1 MSGIEQTLLEGALQ
15 SGGRQILLVE
25 DNPGDAAF
33 IREFMTQ
40 PQGLENR
47 ITHATT
53 IADAVAQLNALSF
66 DAILL
71 DLRLPDGVGVDCV
84 RALRAVGG
92 DVPIVV
98 VTGIDD
104 DSTAFA
110 CIAAGAQ
117 DYIRKAEIQAQ
128 TLNRSVSYAISRM
141 GELVQRRRADELQ
154 MRLTAIVDAA
164 GTAIAAIP
172 ADEGETAPS
181 IYDASGPFG
190 VSNGE
195 LDTEIRP
202 PAENGANDRG
212 PEPDRRQAQMR
223 NRQAATEEF
232 LRRPNDR
239 RAIPMSAVATALRD
253 TASQISEI
261 AAICQ
266 NFSEQKRLNTEVE
279 RRNSELLLHDRKM
292 RSLAAYL
299 TNLLEEERTRIAR
312 EVHDGLGQLLTGLK
326 MDLSWIARKLG
337 PNIGT
342 VRDRLS
348 KAEAL
353 VDQTI
358 LAAQGIAVGLRPSVL
373 DTLGLAEA
381 IRDEGRRFMART
393 GLLVTVDI
401 RTRARAAEQTATTV
415 FRIAQ
420 ELMTNVGRHARA
432 SAVSIDLFDE
442 SDDLVMQLTDDG
454 IGIDE
459 HAAANATSPGLVG
472 IHERAARINATFSIQ
487 RNAAGGTTAT
497 VRVPQ

>member
-1 MSGIEQTLLEGALQ
+1 MNGIEQTLLEGGLQ

-25 DNPGDAAF
+25 DSPGDAAF
-33 IREFMTQ
+33 VREFMTQ
-40 PQGLENR
+40 PHGLENR

-53 IADAVAQLNALSF
+53 LADAVVQLKALTF

-117 DYIRKAEIQAQ
+117 DYIPKAEIQAQ

-154 MRLTAIVDAA
+154 MRLTAIVDTA
-164 GTAIAAIP
+164 GAAIAAMP
-172 ADEGETAPS
+172 ADEGETTPS
-181 IYDASGPFG
+181 IYDATDPGG
-190 VSNGE
+190 VSKGE
-195 LDTEIRP
+195 LD
-202 PAENGANDRG
+202 
-212 PEPDRRQAQMR
+212 PESRSPDRRQAHMR

-239 RAIPMSAVATALRD
+239 RAITMSAVATALRD

-358 LAAQGIAVGLRPSVL
+358 VAAQGIAVGLRPSVL

-442 SDDLVMQLTDDG
+442 GDELVMQLTDDG

-487 RNAAGGTTAT
+487 RSAGGGTTAT
-497 VRVPQ
+497 VRVPR

>member
-1 MSGIEQTLLEGALQ
+1 MKGVEQPLLEGGFQ

-25 DNPGDAAF
+25 DSPGDAAF
-33 IREFMTQ
+33 IRDFMTQ
-40 PQGLENR
+40 PEGLENR
-47 ITHATT
+47 ISHATT
-53 IADAVAQLNALSF
+53 LAEAVAQLKALPF

-71 DLRLPDGVGVDCV
+71 DLRLPDSAGVDAVHALHAV
-84 RALRAVGG
+84 RG

-117 DYIRKAEIQAQ
+117 DYIQKAEIQAQ

-154 MRLTAIVDAA
+154 MRLTAIADTA
-164 GTAIAAIP
+164 GAAIGKMP
-172 ADEGETAPS
+172 ADDAETISVIHGTGSPLEVEKGEVHA
-181 IYDASGPFG
+181 
-190 VSNGE
+190 E
-195 LDTEIRP
+195 RRP
-202 PAENGANDRG
+202 PAANGGG
-212 PEPDRRQAQMR
+212 PEPDRRLSQMR
-223 NRQAATEEF
+223 SRHAATEEF
-232 LRRPNDR
+232 LRRQDDSR
-239 RAIPMSAVATALRD
+239 TVTMSAVATALRD
-253 TASQISEI
+253 TATQISEI
-261 AAICQ
+261 AGICHD
-266 NFSEQKRLNTEVE
+266 FSEERRLNTEVE

-299 TNLLEEERTRIAR
+299 TNLLEDERTRIAR
-312 EVHDGLGQLLTGLK
+312 EVHDGLGQLLTALK
-326 MDLSWIARKLG
+326 MELSWIARKLG
-337 PNIGT
+337 TSSGT

-348 KAEAL
+348 RAEAL

-358 LAAQGIAVGLRPSVL
+358 FAAQGIAVGLRPSVL

-401 RTRARAAEQTATTV
+401 RTQARAAEQTATTV

-442 SDDLVMQLTDDG
+442 GNDLVMQLTDDG

-459 HAAANATSPGLVG
+459 QAAANATSPGLIG
-472 IHERAARINATFSIQ
+472 IHERAARINATFGIR
-487 RNAAGGTTAT
+487 RNAGGGTTAT
-497 VRVPQ
+497 VRVPR